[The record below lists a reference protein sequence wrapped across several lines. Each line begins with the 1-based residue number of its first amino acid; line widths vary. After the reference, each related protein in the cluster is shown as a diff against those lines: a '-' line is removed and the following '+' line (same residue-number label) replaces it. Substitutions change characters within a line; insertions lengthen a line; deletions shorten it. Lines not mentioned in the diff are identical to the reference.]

1 MGACAVGAVADGSED
16 SAAEA
21 SADALAEGWIVP
33 VQTCAPLARAGGD
46 AAADTDDE
54 PPTAAGAGSDAA
66 AETEPGA
73 PADALPASGAFATG
87 AVAELAGSATL
98 AGPVTTGA
106 ACAAVFA
113 LFA

>member
-33 VQTCAPLARAGGD
+33 AQTCAPLARAGAD

-54 PPTAAGAGSDAA
+54 PPTAAGSDAA
-66 AETEPGA
+66 AETEPDA
-73 PADALPASGAFATG
+73 PADALPASGALATG
-87 AVAELAGSATL
+87 AIAELAWSAAL

-106 ACAAVFA
+106 ACTAALA